1 MQEQD
6 FQVVKEV
13 TQSDSRGR
21 LTLGQVVKGKSYRV
35 MINDEGQI
43 LLDPVVSIPKREL
56 WLWQN
61 SDALAS
67 VKRGIE
73 QASTESRDLGDFSQY
88 ADWKRSYSS
97 TDLDDRHQVYVGA
110 NGHLP
115 LQNLSVIT

>member
-6 FQVVKEV
+6 FRVVKEV

-43 LLDPVVSIPKREL
+43 LLDPVVSIPKKEL

-61 SDALAS
+61 SDVLAS

-73 QASTESRDLGDFSQY
+73 QASNEQGRDLGNFSQY
-88 ADWKRSYSS
+88 ADLEIE
-97 TDLDDRHQVYVGA
+97 D
-110 NGHLP
+110 
-115 LQNLSVIT
+115 

>member
-21 LTLGQVVKGKSYRV
+21 LTLGQIVKGKSYRV

-43 LLDPVVSIPKREL
+43 LLDPVVSISEREL

-61 SDALAS
+61 PDALAS

-73 QASTESRDLGDFSQY
+73 QASVEQGRDLGDFSQY
-88 ADWKRSYSS
+88 ADLEVE
-97 TDLDDRHQVYVGA
+97 D
-110 NGHLP
+110 
-115 LQNLSVIT
+115 

>member
-6 FQVVKEV
+6 FRVVKEV

-35 MINDEGQI
+35 MINNEGQI
-43 LLDPVVSIPKREL
+43 LLDPVVSIPEREL

-61 SDALAS
+61 PDALAS

-73 QASTESRDLGDFSQY
+73 QASTEQGRDLGDFSQY
-88 ADWKRSYSS
+88 ADLEVE
-97 TDLDDRHQVYVGA
+97 D
-110 NGHLP
+110 
-115 LQNLSVIT
+115 